1 MSRGNKFNILK
12 KRIISVFS
20 ACLLVL
26 TCVVYAPPATAAVD
40 YTPAPST
47 DITAAFTDAN
57 FLAEVRTKVGKP
69 TGSILYSDVSGIT
82 EISIMN
88 KQISSLNGIEYFTAL
103 TYLECVENQLITLD
117 VSKNTALTYLGCANN
132 QLTTLDLSP
141 NTALIYLFCSF
152 NPLTT
157 LDVSKNTALE
167 YLSCSFTPLTTL
179 DVSKNTAL
187 TVFYCAEN
195 QLATLD
201 VSKNTALTFLQCDSN
216 QLTTL
221 DISKNTA
228 LDILRCENNQLTTL
242 DVSKNIA
249 LGGLSCYNNQ
259 LTTLDISKNNALT
272 LLEVHNNYLPSKTA
286 IIGLN
291 ESKLT
296 GGFTYE
302 PQRTGTPPVP
312 DTDITAAFTDPNFL
326 AEVRKLVNKPT
337 APILYNDV
345 SGITKLIVN
354 NKQISSLNGIEYFTA
369 LKQLECYANQLTTLD
384 LSQNTALTNLTC
396 DANQLT
402 TLNVSKNTALQSLG
416 CSNNQLTTLDVSK
429 NTALIVLH
437 CQDNQLTT
445 LDVSKNTA
453 LTNLEC
459 GYNKLTTLD
468 VSKNTALEWLYCNN
482 NRLTTLDVSKN
493 TALTTLACHR
503 NQLTTLDVSKNTAL
517 IDLRCWNNQ
526 LTTLELSKNTALR
539 WLYGGYNQLTTL
551 DVSKNTALQDLDCSS
566 NQLTTLDISKNT
578 ALTHLQVQY
587 NYLPSKTAIIGL
599 VASGLIER
607 ADVNALANNGGG
619 YIYEPQQ
626 TGTPTPTP
634 PSPPAPPSGGEYNPD
649 PGDVIQVP
657 VLPGDYDVPG
667 SCTDP
672 TVVSKIDFMNEV
684 LIVPDNYYIGAYSI
698 DGGRSW
704 KSGSPIDSKIA
715 VPVNGFRGGFITKF
729 LNKGG
734 ALVLAEGFNPAT
746 KQPVGTRIVF
756 PNVEPRPKALK
767 LQANYEAV
775 HKESGTMKFSPT
787 TPNYWTLT
795 ERNKDA
801 IIFEHMLIMKSTN
814 GKDMNSIWVT
824 MPKAGIAVANPSGTT
839 RRAETTTYFVSTAP
853 IITSNLIT
861 PKSKVVKIK
870 VKSAIAIRPLSFNKK
885 TGACKFSVGTA
896 VSTVSKTEIFSK
908 GSTYTPSD
916 TDAMTGYVLLPT
928 AKNPASIPVI
938 IG

>member
-1 MSRGNKFNILK
+1 MQKHTPPPQNRELEVKKLK
-12 KRIISVFS
+12 ISTKRIISVFS
-20 ACLLVL
+20 ACLLAL

-57 FLAEVRTKVGKP
+57 FLAAVRTLVGKP

-82 EISIMN
+82 ELDVNYEQLSN
-88 KQISSLNGIEYFTAL
+88 LNGIEYFTAL
-103 TYLECVENQLITLD
+103 THLNCSANLLTALD
-117 VSKNTALTYLGCANN
+117 VSKNTALKELYCNT
-132 QLTTLDLSP
+132 SF
-141 NTALIYLFCSF
+141 TAL
-152 NPLTT
+152 
-157 LDVSKNTALE
+157 
-167 YLSCSFTPLTTL
+167 LTTL

-187 TVFYCAEN
+187 TILDCTNNRLTALDVSKNTALKELYCDYNQLTTLDLSKNTALTTLDCGYN
-195 QLATLD
+195 PLTTLDVSKNISLTSLICFNDQLATLD
-201 VSKNTALTFLQCDSN
+201 VSKNIALLTLNCGSN
-216 QLTTL
+216 QNANQSYHQSINQLATL
-221 DISKNTA
+221 DVTKNTA
-228 LDILRCENNQLTTL
+228 LT
-242 DVSKNIA
+242 
-249 LGGLSCYNNQ
+249 
-259 LTTLDISKNNALT
+259 
-272 LLEVHNNYLPSKTA
+272 
-286 IIGLN
+286 
-291 ESKLT
+291 
-296 GGFTYE
+296 
-302 PQRTGTPPVP
+302 
-312 DTDITAAFTDPNFL
+312 
-326 AEVRKLVNKPT
+326 
-337 APILYNDV
+337 
-345 SGITKLIVN
+345 
-354 NKQISSLNGIEYFTA
+354 SLNCIG
-369 LKQLECYANQLTTLD
+369 NQLTTLD
-384 LSQNTALTNLTC
+384 LSQNTALVSLYCQENL
-396 DANQLT
+396 LT
-402 TLNVSKNTALQSLG
+402 A
-416 CSNNQLTTLDVSK
+416 LDVSK
-429 NTALIVLH
+429 NTALRNLY
-437 CQDNQLTT
+437 CYSNQLTT

-453 LTNLEC
+453 LTDLWC
-459 GYNKLTTLD
+459 F
-468 VSKNTALEWLYCNN
+468 S
-482 NRLTTLDVSKN
+482 
-493 TALTTLACHR
+493 
-503 NQLTTLDVSKNTAL
+503 NQLTTLDVT
-517 IDLRCWNNQ
+517 
-526 LTTLELSKNTALR
+526 KNTALR
-539 WLYGGYNQLTTL
+539 TLSCTDNQLTML
-551 DVSKNTALQDLDCSS
+551 DVSKNTKLTRLECTD
-566 NQLTTLDISKNT
+566 NQLKTLDISTNT
-578 ALTHLQVQY
+578 ALTRLYVQN

-599 VASGLIER
+599 DTSGLIER
-607 ADVNALANNGGG
+607 ATASDVMNNSG
-619 YIYEPQQ
+619 YIYEPQR
-626 TGTPTPTP
+626 TGTAPTPTP
-634 PSPPAPPSGGEYNPD
+634 PPSGGEYNPD

-684 LIVPDNYYIGAYSI
+684 LIVPDSYYIGAYSI

-756 PNVEPRPKALK
+756 PNVEPRPKALR
-767 LQANYEAV
+767 LQANYEAA
-775 HKESGTMKFSPT
+775 HKQSGTMQFSPT

-795 ERNKDA
+795 ERNKDM

-824 MPKAGIAVANPSGTT
+824 MPKAGIAVENPSGTT
-839 RRAETTTYFVSTAP
+839 RKAETTTYFVSTAP

-861 PKSKVVKIK
+861 PKSKVVKVK

>member
-1 MSRGNKFNILK
+1 MKSCKNTPPPPQNRELEVKKLK
-12 KRIISVFS
+12 ISTKRIISVFS
-20 ACLLVL
+20 ACLLAL

-47 DITAAFTDAN
+47 DITAAFTD
-57 FLAEVRTKVGKP
+57 
-69 TGSILYSDVSGIT
+69 
-82 EISIMN
+82 
-88 KQISSLNGIEYFTAL
+88 
-103 TYLECVENQLITLD
+103 
-117 VSKNTALTYLGCANN
+117 
-132 QLTTLDLSP
+132 
-141 NTALIYLFCSF
+141 
-152 NPLTT
+152 
-157 LDVSKNTALE
+157 
-167 YLSCSFTPLTTL
+167 
-179 DVSKNTAL
+179 
-187 TVFYCAEN
+187 
-195 QLATLD
+195 
-201 VSKNTALTFLQCDSN
+201 
-216 QLTTL
+216 
-221 DISKNTA
+221 
-228 LDILRCENNQLTTL
+228 
-242 DVSKNIA
+242 
-249 LGGLSCYNNQ
+249 
-259 LTTLDISKNNALT
+259 
-272 LLEVHNNYLPSKTA
+272 
-286 IIGLN
+286 
-291 ESKLT
+291 
-296 GGFTYE
+296 
-302 PQRTGTPPVP
+302 
-312 DTDITAAFTDPNFL
+312 PNFL

-337 APILYNDV
+337 APILYSDV
-345 SGITKLIVN
+345 SGITGLIVERTTTVSN
-354 NKQISSLNGIEYFTA
+354 LNGVEYFTA
-369 LKQLECYANQLTTLD
+369 LTDLTCYSNQLTTLD
-384 LSQNTALTNLTC
+384 VSHNTALTKLDCFNNQLTALDVSKNTTLTLLECSNNQLTTLDVSQNAALIRLSCFRNQLKTLDVSQNIALTRLQCSSNQLTTLDVSQNTALTNLTC

-402 TLNVSKNTALQSLG
+402 TLNVSQNTTLTLLE
-416 CSNNQLTTLDVSK
+416 CSNNQLTTLDVSP
-429 NTALIVLH
+429 NTALYWLS
-437 CQDNQLTT
+437 CQANQLTT
-445 LDVSKNTA
+445 LDVSQ
-453 LTNLEC
+453 
-459 GYNKLTTLD
+459 
-468 VSKNTALEWLYCNN
+468 
-482 NRLTTLDVSKN
+482 N
-493 TALTTLACHR
+493 TALTTLQCGS
-503 NQLTTLDVSKNTAL
+503 NQLTTLDVSQNTAL
-517 IDLRCWNNQ
+517 TTLYCGLNP
-526 LTTLELSKNTALR
+526 LTTLDVSQNTALDR
-539 WLYGGYNQLTTL
+539 LTCGYNQLTTL
-551 DVSKNTALQDLDCSS
+551 DVSKNTVLTYLECSK
-566 NQLTTLDISKNT
+566 NQLTTLDVSQNTALIALYCRENRLATLDMSKNIALILLDCYYNKLITLDISKNV
-578 ALTHLQVQY
+578 ALTHLLVQN
-587 NYLPSKTAIIGL
+587 NYFQSKTAIIGL
-599 VASGLIER
+599 DTSGLIER
-607 ADVNALANNGGG
+607 ATENYVMNNGGG

-672 TVVSKIDFMNEV
+672 TVISKIDFMNEV

-756 PNVEPRPKALK
+756 PNVEPRPKALR
-767 LQANYEAV
+767 LQANYEAA
-775 HKESGTMKFSPT
+775 HKQSGTMQFSPT

-795 ERNKDA
+795 ERNKDM

-824 MPKAGIAVANPSGTT
+824 MPKAGIAVENPSGTT
-839 RRAETTTYFVSTAP
+839 RKAETTTYFVSTAP

-928 AKNPASIPVI
+928 AKNPASVPVI